1 MSGPGPM
8 SPSTEPSTAV
18 ATGNASS
25 AFAGLV
31 SGHLDTGTTPVF
43 SMSGPQGPPTVHVP
57 VQPDPLQGSGDPWLS
72 FHGVGGRSDGSFLSS
87 GTYQTGQSSGQSAAP
102 SGAPSTPAT
111 GVTFGMPPGFLDA
124 PGGPVGGPGVPVM
137 QDPMMMQVL
146 RQQMLLTQSMV
157 DFLSRTAQGAGAVP
171 PLPGAQGQG
180 PQAPLQGS
188 QGQGSERLTMD
199 TKWIPAAPMPD
210 WKGWNTRAKE
220 LSGFKTWLDK
230 FASWLCLVHDGYAA
244 ELREALNLQYPV
256 VIVNQDQAIRSRRL
270 FHLLQ
275 QSFSG
280 YSRVDNVV
288 KSQIAFY
295 GIQEANGFE
304 LLRLLRR
311 EFSLM
316 SRPEALQ
323 YREACLKY
331 MVKKS
336 ERHALMDVLREIGAE
351 IEGFHSMLEASLIA
365 GQLGDLRINEGD
377 QFLMYLRNLPEK
389 VAEYVQL
396 HCGATTVARVWES
409 VVAYHTRMR
418 LTNDLDSKVH
428 VATGPKQGSEGV
440 TCHNCGKKGHFA
452 RDCPQPVKCSH
463 CGKSGHAAKDC
474 WAKDPSKKPGASS
487 TPKPGAKP
495 KAKPAAKS
503 KGGKGKG
510 KGRGKGGKLR
520 EVEEG
525 EEPCEAEESQ
535 EPEGEQEGGNQAA
548 MVVKSF
554 AVKTGSDA
562 GGPKGAT
569 GTSSTER
576 PVTHHLSS
584 TLQEYVGSVG
594 IGDSKTCWLVDSGA
608 TCHIVSEKW
617 VKHYTVSFVYPG
629 PSPCLKGAGDN
640 DLPVKGVVDL
650 EFKVGK
656 TKITMKRVVV
666 VGIPLNVIST
676 YALLETGWKTVL
688 GNAEESGLFL
698 KKLKLPLKISERA
711 WWLKVSLLSKHKSGV
726 KGSGPA
732 PMDLSTVNTGN
743 TVNTDSTET
752 KQTKRNT
759 CCGCSSVAAV
769 VPGDVV
775 TKDLVTKGTKDS
787 LTKDPVNHVATQEVA
802 QVTKGRSGGSAK
814 VKVKRRELQMK
825 SADMLQSFSYVCR
838 MFHFGSSHLFQHV
851 FDEFEPNTSETDVV
865 FEQNVAN
872 FKTNVETN
880 DETTDS
886 ECDFMS
892 CCALEIADSDD
903 DYMSCCDFGE
913 FCQENHGTSLHM
925 DWKYHE
931 GRTGSGQSDRQCRC
945 DWTFVDPCFRMMRGF
960 PQMEDLTQDDVD
972 DSDVMGDRPQ
982 AGEVSE
988 VGSPSLANSEDLEG
1002 WGPHEPGLPERP
1014 DTPDGPEGSDLECS
1028 VPELGD
1034 GRLRM
1039 EHECRGHWPYDRGC
1053 DDCVQ
1058 SRGRTP
1064 ARRVGHKHETPHS
1077 LAADFLFVA
1086 GKHWK
1091 VLVLLMVH
1099 TGMVG
1104 MVVCGGDKER
1114 DVQSTAA
1121 VLNEIGVGGL
1131 SVEVATDNEA
1141 ALKSLVERGLA
1152 ASSARGY
1159 HWRNISEAR
1168 PQAKGI
1174 ERAVC
1179 IMKEGIYANWL
1190 ALERHCNARIALE
1203 SPLLGYLVGHV
1214 YRTYNAYCEGKS
1226 GSTPLERLR
1235 EKRGGQAPRSYPFG
1249 SVGFLKP
1256 IHPSKWP
1263 GQRLVLCHFLGMR
1276 YVTGGGCL
1284 GYPFSVD
1291 AEGYREVIK
1300 GHSFKLKEPLQY
1312 DVESLFP
1319 LLAGVRPQD
1328 FPEPRLEA
1336 PEAEKALPP
1345 PDFPPELDPPVLPRE
1360 EVSPQPIADG
1370 ADGMDID
1377 AGEVGEGPE
1386 PMTIDKVDE
1395 VSEGEGSEEEEGD
1408 AWLNNLILQ
1417 TQADVWNTF
1426 CLRESGCVFPVGEG
1440 NGDFFV
1446 EEFGGQK
1453 VRVDIPERSF
1463 DELTGAALDVEQ
1475 VKQGMKTEV
1484 QQLGRLKVGRCL
1496 VEREGRA
1503 LAKEKQVTV
1512 LTSRWVLTQKTP
1524 EIARCHLVVRDFAT
1538 GGASALNSGIYA
1550 PTSSLDG
1557 LRCVLAV
1564 SVVKDLSLLTADVS
1578 VAFMHAPVE
1587 VEACD
1592 LVLLPANIS
1601 INGCR
1606 VIAWLGKAMNGLRRA
1621 PLLWFLE
1628 LQRVVY
1634 SMGGQDTFE
1643 NTLFR
1648 LQTPNGLLLVLVY
1661 VDDLLVAAES
1671 PAEGEAFLQKLQNIW
1686 RIKLTGRIP
1695 ALKRGVLQFL
1705 GRTIYRERDGEST
1718 LSLGVSE
1725 AYMAGI
1731 IDSWHEKLK
1740 PNETPPK
1747 LEEIYKDREKQ
1758 GEDTPLTAEGEA
1770 RYRRVLGQ
1778 LAWAALSRADLCF
1791 SVSARFQS
1799 KPSGA
1804 AEACLRALLRWLLTR
1819 LHRVQI
1825 MPSPEGSPSVG
1836 PRSVVGFC
1844 DASWNVASVSGGVLM
1859 FEGCCIKVFSRK
1871 QECPALSSA
1880 EAELCAMTENSKELV
1895 SLGMLL
1901 ESILDGIPLT
1911 ILGTP
1916 QCTTGTYQ
1924 LVLRNDATAAI
1935 SISSMEGLLRRVRHI
1950 ELRAKYIQMLVKKKR
1965 LLLEHIPGLQNPSD
1979 GLTKSFKFREM
1990 LINLEK
1996 EVGLVPGLDTN
2007 GLSWIRTFQR
2017 RLQLLAEE
2025 GEMSSLLDGS
2035 VAPEF

>member
-1 MSGPGPM
+1 M
-8 SPSTEPSTAV
+8 SPSTEPGTAV
-18 ATGNASS
+18 ATGSASS
-25 AFAGLV
+25 APAGLV

-87 GTYQTGQSSGQSAAP
+87 GTFQTGHSTGQSSGP

-137 QDPMMMQVL
+137 PMQDPIMMQVL

-171 PLPGAQGQG
+171 PLPGAQGQV
-180 PQAPLQGS
+180 PQAQVQGS

-210 WKGWNTRAKE
+210 WKGWNTRSKE

-331 MVKKS
+331 TVKKS

-377 QFLMYLRNLPEK
+377 QYLLYLRNLPEK

-487 TPKPGAKP
+487 TPKPSAKP

-503 KGGKGKG
+503 KGGKGRG
-510 KGRGKGGKLR
+510 RGRGKGGKFR

-562 GGPKGAT
+562 GGPRGAT

-732 PMDLSTVNTGN
+732 PMDLSTMNTGN

-769 VPGDVV
+769 VPEDVV

-802 QVTKGRSGGSAK
+802 QVTKGRSGVSAK

-851 FDEFEPNTSETDVV
+851 FDEFEPNTNETDVLL
-865 FEQNVAN
+865 
-872 FKTNVETN
+872 KTNVETN
-880 DETTDS
+880 DETTDI
-886 ECDFMS
+886 ECDYMS
-892 CCALEIADSDD
+892 CCASVADSDD
-903 DYMSCCDFGE
+903 DYMSCCDFEE
-913 FCQENHGTSLHM
+913 FCQEDHGTPLHM

-931 GRTGSGQSDRQCRC
+931 GRTGSGQSDRKCRC
-945 DWTFVDPCFRMMRGF
+945 DWTFVDPCFRMLRGF
-960 PQMEDLTQDDVD
+960 PQVEDLTKDDVD
-972 DSDVMGDRPQ
+972 DSDVMDDRPQ

-1104 MVVCGGDKER
+1104 MVVCGGDRER

-1214 YRTYNAYCEGKS
+1214 YRTYNAYCEGKA

-1284 GYPFSVD
+1284 GYPFSGD

-1370 ADGMDID
+1370 ADGMDVD

-1463 DELTGAALDVEQ
+1463 DELTGAALDFEQ

-1484 QQLGRLKVGRCL
+1484 QQLERLKVGRCL

-1512 LTSRWVLTQKTP
+1512 LTSRWVLTQKAP
-1524 EIARCHLVVRDFAT
+1524 EIARCRLVVRDFAT

-1587 VEACD
+1587 AEACD

-1791 SVSARFQS
+1791 SVSYLARFQS
-1799 KPSGA
+1799 EPSGA

-1924 LVLRNDATAAI
+1924 LILKNDATAAI

-2025 GEMSSLLDGS
+2025 GEMPSLLDGS
-2035 VAPEF
+2035 VAPD

>member
-1 MSGPGPM
+1 M
-8 SPSTEPSTAV
+8 
-18 ATGNASS
+18 
-25 AFAGLV
+25 
-31 SGHLDTGTTPVF
+31 
-43 SMSGPQGPPTVHVP
+43 
-57 VQPDPLQGSGDPWLS
+57 
-72 FHGVGGRSDGSFLSS
+72 
-87 GTYQTGQSSGQSAAP
+87 
-102 SGAPSTPAT
+102 
-111 GVTFGMPPGFLDA
+111 
-124 PGGPVGGPGVPVM
+124 
-137 QDPMMMQVL
+137 
-146 RQQMLLTQSMV
+146 
-157 DFLSRTAQGAGAVP
+157 
-171 PLPGAQGQG
+171 
-180 PQAPLQGS
+180 
-188 QGQGSERLTMD
+188 
-199 TKWIPAAPMPD
+199 
-210 WKGWNTRAKE
+210 
-220 LSGFKTWLDK
+220 
-230 FASWLCLVHDGYAA
+230 
-244 ELREALNLQYPV
+244 
-256 VIVNQDQAIRSRRL
+256 
-270 FHLLQ
+270 
-275 QSFSG
+275 
-280 YSRVDNVV
+280 
-288 KSQIAFY
+288 
-295 GIQEANGFE
+295 
-304 LLRLLRR
+304 
-311 EFSLM
+311 
-316 SRPEALQ
+316 
-323 YREACLKY
+323 
-331 MVKKS
+331 
-336 ERHALMDVLREIGAE
+336 
-351 IEGFHSMLEASLIA
+351 
-365 GQLGDLRINEGD
+365 
-377 QFLMYLRNLPEK
+377 
-389 VAEYVQL
+389 
-396 HCGATTVARVWES
+396 
-409 VVAYHTRMR
+409 
-418 LTNDLDSKVH
+418 
-428 VATGPKQGSEGV
+428 
-440 TCHNCGKKGHFA
+440 
-452 RDCPQPVKCSH
+452 
-463 CGKSGHAAKDC
+463 
-474 WAKDPSKKPGASS
+474 
-487 TPKPGAKP
+487 
-495 KAKPAAKS
+495 
-503 KGGKGKG
+503 
-510 KGRGKGGKLR
+510 
-520 EVEEG
+520 
-525 EEPCEAEESQ
+525 
-535 EPEGEQEGGNQAA
+535 
-548 MVVKSF
+548 
-554 AVKTGSDA
+554 KTGSDA

-584 TLQEYVGSVG
+584 TLQDFVGSVG
-594 IGDSKTCWLVDSGA
+594 IGDPKTCWLVDSGA

-617 VKHYTVSFVYPG
+617 VKHYTVSYEYPG
-629 PSPCLKGAGDN
+629 PSPSLKGAEDN

-732 PMDLSTVNTGN
+732 PMDLSTMNTGN

-769 VPGDVV
+769 VPEDVV
-775 TKDLVTKGTKDS
+775 AKDLVTKGTKDS

-802 QVTKGRSGGSAK
+802 QVTKGRSGGSAN
-814 VKVKRRELQMK
+814 VKAKRRELQMK

-838 MFHFGSSHLFQHV
+838 MFHFGSSRLCQHV
-851 FDEFEPNTSETDVV
+851 FDEYEPNTIETDVL
-865 FEQNVAN
+865 

-886 ECDFMS
+886 EDEFMS
-892 CCALEIADSDD
+892 CCASETSDSEDD
-903 DYMSCCDFGE
+903 FISCCDVAE
-913 FCQENHGTSLHM
+913 FCQEDHGTSGHM
-925 DWKYHE
+925 EWKDHE
-931 GRTGSGQSDRQCRC
+931 GRTGSGQSDRKCRC

-960 PQMEDLTQDDVD
+960 PQVEDLTQDEVD

-982 AGEVSE
+982 AGEASE
-988 VGSPSLANSEDLEG
+988 VGSQSLANSEDLEG

-1034 GRLRM
+1034 GRLRL

-1214 YRTYNAYCEGKS
+1214 YRTYNAYCEGKA

-1249 SVGFLKP
+1249 AVGFLKP

-1263 GQRLVLCHFLGMR
+1263 GQRLVSCHFLGMR

-1336 PEAEKALPP
+1336 PQAEQALPP
-1345 PDFPPELDPPVLPRE
+1345 PDFPPELDPPVFPRD

-1370 ADGMDID
+1370 ADGMDVD
-1377 AGEVGEGPE
+1377 AGEVGGGPE
-1386 PMTIDKVDE
+1386 PMTIDRIDE
-1395 VSEGEGSEEEEGD
+1395 GSEGEGSEEEEGD

-1446 EEFGGQK
+1446 EDFGGQK
-1453 VRVDIPERSF
+1453 VRVDIPESSF
-1463 DELTGAALDVEQ
+1463 DELTGAALDFEQ

-1484 QQLGRLKVGRCL
+1484 QQLERLKVGRCL
-1496 VEREGRA
+1496 VERDGRA

-1512 LTSRWVLTQKTP
+1512 LTSRWVLTQKTS
-1524 EIARCHLVVRDFAT
+1524 EIVRCRLVVRDFAT
-1538 GGASALNSGIYA
+1538 GGTSALNAGISA

-1587 VEACD
+1587 AEACD
-1592 LVLLPANIS
+1592 LVLLPANLTIK
-1601 INGCR
+1601 GCR

-1648 LQTPNGLLLVLVY
+1648 LQTPNGMLLVLVY

-1671 PAEGEAFLQKLQNIW
+1671 PQEGESFLQQLQTIW

-1695 ALKRGVLQFL
+1695 ALEKGVLQFL

-1718 LSLGVSE
+1718 LNLGVSE
-1725 AYMAGI
+1725 AYMTGV

-1791 SVSARFQS
+1791 SVSYLARFQS

-1819 LHRVQI
+1819 LHRVQT

-1979 GLTKSFKFREM
+1979 GLTKSFKTRDM

-2025 GEMSSLLDGS
+2025 GEMSSLLEGS
-2035 VAPEF
+2035 VAPELPEF

>member
-1 MSGPGPM
+1 MSGPVPM
-8 SPSTEPSTAV
+8 SPSTAPDSTV
-18 ATGNASS
+18 SQGSASS
-25 AFAGLV
+25 APAGMV
-31 SGHLDTGTTPVF
+31 SGNDGAVNAGTTPVYH
-43 SMSGPQGPPTVHVP
+43 MGY
-57 VQPDPLQGSGDPWLS
+57 PLQGSGDPWAGTAPWLS
-72 FHGVGGRSDGSFLSS
+72 FNTGVGGRSDGSFLSS
-87 GTYQTGQSSGQSAAP
+87 GTWQTGQSTGQSAGP
-102 SGAPSTPAT
+102 STSQSTPAS
-111 GVTFGMPPGFLDA
+111 GVTFAMPPGFLDTSSG
-124 PGGPVGGPGVPVM
+124 PGGGQGGVPVGVPVS
-137 QDPMMMQVL
+137 QDPLMMQVL

-171 PLPGAQGQG
+171 PLPGAQGPV
-180 PQAPLQGS
+180 PQAQVQGS

-199 TKWIPAAPMPD
+199 TKWIPAAPLPD
-210 WKGWNTRAKE
+210 WKSWSTRSKE
-220 LSGFKTWLDK
+220 LSGFKGWLDK
-230 FASWLCLVHDGYAA
+230 FASWLCLVHDSYAQ
-244 ELREALNLQYPV
+244 ELKEALNLPYSV

-331 MVKKS
+331 TVKKS
-336 ERHALMDVLREIGAE
+336 ERHLLMDVLREIGAE

-365 GQLGDLRINEGD
+365 GQLADLRINEGD
-377 QFLMYLRNLPEK
+377 QFLLYLRNLPEK

-418 LTNDLDSKVH
+418 LTNDLDSRVH

-440 TCHNCGKKGHFA
+440 TCHNCGKRGHFA
-452 RDCPQPVKCSH
+452 RDYPQPVKCSH

-474 WAKDPSKKPGASS
+474 WAKDPSKRPGASS
-487 TPKPGAKP
+487 TPKPVAKA

-503 KGGKGKG
+503 KGSKGRG
-510 KGRGKGGKLR
+510 KGRGKGGKFR

-535 EPEGEQEGGNQAA
+535 EPEVEQEGGNQAA

-554 AVKTGSDA
+554 AVKTESDA

-584 TLQEYVGSVG
+584 TLEGFVGSVG
-594 IGDSKTCWLVDSGA
+594 IGDPKTCWLVDSGA

-617 VKHYTVSFVYPG
+617 VKHYTVSFEYPG
-629 PSPCLKGAGDN
+629 PSPSLKGAGDN

-676 YALLETGWKTVL
+676 YALLEAGWKTVL

-726 KGSGPA
+726 KGSGSA
-732 PMDLSTVNTGN
+732 PMDLSTMNTGN

-769 VPGDVV
+769 APEDVV
-775 TKDLVTKGTKDS
+775 AKDLVTKGTKDS

-838 MFHFGSSHLFQHV
+838 MFHFGSSRLFQHV
-851 FDEFEPNTSETDVV
+851 FDEHEPNTIETDVLL
-865 FEQNVAN
+865 
-872 FKTNVETN
+872 KTNVETN

-886 ECDFMS
+886 EDDFMS
-892 CCALEIADSDD
+892 CCASETTDSDD
-903 DYMSCCDFGE
+903 DYMSCCDFEE
-913 FCQENHGTSLHM
+913 FCQEDHDTSGYM
-925 DWKYHE
+925 EWKYHE
-931 GRTGSGQSDRQCRC
+931 GRTGSGQSDRKCRR

-960 PQMEDLTQDDVD
+960 PQVEDLTQDEID
-972 DSDVMGDRPQ
+972 DSDGPQ

-1034 GRLRM
+1034 GRLRL

-1214 YRTYNAYCEGKS
+1214 YRTYNAYCEGKA

-1249 SVGFLKP
+1249 AVGFLKP
-1256 IHPSKWP
+1256 IHPAKWP

-1284 GYPFSVD
+1284 GTHFLLML
-1291 AEGYREVIK
+1291 K
-1300 GHSFKLKEPLQY
+1300 GI
-1312 DVESLFP
+1312 
-1319 LLAGVRPQD
+1319 VR
-1328 FPEPRLEA
+1328 
-1336 PEAEKALPP
+1336 
-1345 PDFPPELDPPVLPRE
+1345 
-1360 EVSPQPIADG
+1360 
-1370 ADGMDID
+1370 
-1377 AGEVGEGPE
+1377 
-1386 PMTIDKVDE
+1386 
-1395 VSEGEGSEEEEGD
+1395 
-1408 AWLNNLILQ
+1408 
-1417 TQADVWNTF
+1417 
-1426 CLRESGCVFPVGEG
+1426 
-1440 NGDFFV
+1440 
-1446 EEFGGQK
+1446 
-1453 VRVDIPERSF
+1453 
-1463 DELTGAALDVEQ
+1463 
-1475 VKQGMKTEV
+1475 
-1484 QQLGRLKVGRCL
+1484 
-1496 VEREGRA
+1496 
-1503 LAKEKQVTV
+1503 
-1512 LTSRWVLTQKTP
+1512 
-1524 EIARCHLVVRDFAT
+1524 
-1538 GGASALNSGIYA
+1538 
-1550 PTSSLDG
+1550 
-1557 LRCVLAV
+1557 
-1564 SVVKDLSLLTADVS
+1564 
-1578 VAFMHAPVE
+1578 
-1587 VEACD
+1587 
-1592 LVLLPANIS
+1592 
-1601 INGCR
+1601 
-1606 VIAWLGKAMNGLRRA
+1606 
-1621 PLLWFLE
+1621 
-1628 LQRVVY
+1628 
-1634 SMGGQDTFE
+1634 
-1643 NTLFR
+1643 
-1648 LQTPNGLLLVLVY
+1648 
-1661 VDDLLVAAES
+1661 
-1671 PAEGEAFLQKLQNIW
+1671 
-1686 RIKLTGRIP
+1686 
-1695 ALKRGVLQFL
+1695 
-1705 GRTIYRERDGEST
+1705 
-1718 LSLGVSE
+1718 
-1725 AYMAGI
+1725 
-1731 IDSWHEKLK
+1731 
-1740 PNETPPK
+1740 
-1747 LEEIYKDREKQ
+1747 
-1758 GEDTPLTAEGEA
+1758 
-1770 RYRRVLGQ
+1770 
-1778 LAWAALSRADLCF
+1778 
-1791 SVSARFQS
+1791 
-1799 KPSGA
+1799 
-1804 AEACLRALLRWLLTR
+1804 
-1819 LHRVQI
+1819 
-1825 MPSPEGSPSVG
+1825 
-1836 PRSVVGFC
+1836 
-1844 DASWNVASVSGGVLM
+1844 
-1859 FEGCCIKVFSRK
+1859 
-1871 QECPALSSA
+1871 
-1880 EAELCAMTENSKELV
+1880 
-1895 SLGMLL
+1895 
-1901 ESILDGIPLT
+1901 
-1911 ILGTP
+1911 
-1916 QCTTGTYQ
+1916 
-1924 LVLRNDATAAI
+1924 
-1935 SISSMEGLLRRVRHI
+1935 
-1950 ELRAKYIQMLVKKKR
+1950 
-1965 LLLEHIPGLQNPSD
+1965 
-1979 GLTKSFKFREM
+1979 
-1990 LINLEK
+1990 
-1996 EVGLVPGLDTN
+1996 
-2007 GLSWIRTFQR
+2007 
-2017 RLQLLAEE
+2017 
-2025 GEMSSLLDGS
+2025 
-2035 VAPEF
+2035 

>member
-1 MSGPGPM
+1 M
-8 SPSTEPSTAV
+8 SPSTEPGTAV

-25 AFAGLV
+25 APAGLV

-57 VQPDPLQGSGDPWLS
+57 VQPDPLQGSGDPWLT

-111 GVTFGMPPGFLDA
+111 GVTFGMPPGFLDT

-171 PLPGAQGQG
+171 PLPGAQGQV
-180 PQAPLQGS
+180 PQAQVQGS

-210 WKGWNTRAKE
+210 WKAGNTRSKE
-220 LSGFKTWLDK
+220 LSGFKSWLDK

-280 YSRVDNVV
+280 YSRVNNVV

-331 MVKKS
+331 TVKKS

-389 VAEYVQL
+389 VVEYVQL

-510 KGRGKGGKLR
+510 KGRGKGGKFR

-535 EPEGEQEGGNQAA
+535 EPEVEQEGGNQAA

-732 PMDLSTVNTGN
+732 PMDLSTMNIGN

-752 KQTKRNT
+752 KPTKRNT

-769 VPGDVV
+769 VPEDVV

-851 FDEFEPNTSETDVV
+851 FDEFEPNTNETDVV
-865 FEQNVAN
+865 L
-872 FKTNVETN
+872 KTNVETN

-892 CCALEIADSDD
+892 CCASVADSDD

-945 DWTFVDPCFRMMRGF
+945 DWTFADPCFRMMRGF

-1077 LAADFLFVA
+1077 PAADFLFVA

-1214 YRTYNAYCEGKS
+1214 YRTYNAYCEGKA

-1263 GQRLVLCHFLGMR
+1263 GQRLVLCHFLGVR

-1336 PEAEKALPP
+1336 PEAEQALPP

-1370 ADGMDID
+1370 ADGMDVD

-1386 PMTIDKVDE
+1386 PMTIDRVDE

-1463 DELTGAALDVEQ
+1463 DELTGAALDFEQ

-1484 QQLGRLKVGRCL
+1484 QQLERLKVGRCL

-1524 EIARCHLVVRDFAT
+1524 EIARCRLVVRDFAT

-1578 VAFMHAPVE
+1578 VSFMHAPVE
-1587 VEACD
+1587 AEACD

-1778 LAWAALSRADLCF
+1778 LACAALSRADLCF
-1791 SVSARFQS
+1791 SVSYLARFQS